1 MDSRLK
7 RLVIFAIVILVLMA
21 LSLVL
26 VKIYPDLL
34 WFSMVSYLGVYKKIL
49 VTKICLGFVVGLVF
63 LTITLGNLYFL
74 NRFSPARFSPSIVD
88 AIPIAGLKRAGEN
101 RFRK

>member
-21 LSLVL
+21 LSAVL
-26 VKIYPDLL
+26 VKIYPDVL

-74 NRFSPARFSPSIVD
+74 NRLKFLRTLIDHETLLEAAIRFVV
-88 AIPIAGLKRAGEN
+88 
-101 RFRK
+101 

>member
-21 LSLVL
+21 LSSVL

-34 WFSMVSYLGVYKKIL
+34 WFSMVGYLGVYKKIL
-49 VTKICLGFVVGLVF
+49 V
-63 LTITLGNLYFL
+63 
-74 NRFSPARFSPSIVD
+74 A
-88 AIPIAGLKRAGEN
+88 
-101 RFRK
+101 